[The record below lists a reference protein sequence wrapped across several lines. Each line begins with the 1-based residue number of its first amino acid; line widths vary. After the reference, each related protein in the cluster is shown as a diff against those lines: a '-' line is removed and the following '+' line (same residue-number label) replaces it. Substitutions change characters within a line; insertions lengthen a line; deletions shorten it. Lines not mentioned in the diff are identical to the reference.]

1 MRTIQRFENG
11 IGVSV
16 KTFIKIVTDGFYYI
30 DNKRKEIY
38 WCNNAVFIGNGFSPH
53 SNNMVRTHFLD
64 GKTDYRNNKILKDQ
78 HYWDWAKEEDV
89 FCFEDYGK
97 TWSMNRKDLEKVIE
111 NKQN

>member
-38 WCNNAVFIGNGFSPH
+38 WCNNAVSIGNGFSPH

-64 GKTDYRNNKILKDQ
+64 GKTDYRNNKILSGALS
-78 HYWDWAKEEDV
+78 YIVAKKMKL
-89 FCFEDYGK
+89 K
-97 TWSMNRKDLEKVIE
+97 TIPVISLENVE
-111 NKQN
+111 LTV